1 MTGEQ
6 PRLFLFAVIQIKP
19 EYFEEAKAALDQI
32 IPPTLEEPGCH
43 VFAAFTSKDKSNTL
57 HLFEC
62 FDDEDALNF
71 HYAQDYTASV
81 FKKYESWLNAPVEI
95 TKMSATSPVS
105 WEQFHE

>member
-1 MTGEQ
+1 M
-6 PRLFLFAVIQIKP
+6 IQIKP
-19 EYFEEAKAALDQI
+19 EYFEKAKAALDQI
-32 IPPTLEEPGCH
+32 IPPTLEESGCH

-71 HYAQDYTASV
+71 HYAQDYTARV
-81 FKKYESWLNAPVEI
+81 FKKYENWLSAPVEI

-105 WEQFHE
+105 WGQFHE